1 MMQHTDG
8 PIGPDAR
15 TTDALRARYAAPADA
30 GYWNVLERR
39 VMARVTGEGGE
50 WWLAFGGWVRAGLV
64 AAGLTALVAGA
75 ALWQTRTAEA
85 RVAYEAVIAEPAT
98 AAEMAGPAWTA
109 RRAATEREATL
120 RYLISH

>member
-1 MMQHTDG
+1 MMHHTPG
-8 PIGPDAR
+8 PDGPDAH
-15 TTDALRARYAAPADA
+15 TTRVLREHYAAPREA
-30 GYWNVLERR
+30 GYWEALERR

-50 WWLAFGGWVRAGLV
+50 WWLAFGGWTRAGLI
-64 AAGLTALVAGA
+64 AAGLTALVGGA
-75 ALWQTRTAEA
+75 ALWQARTVEA

-98 AAEMAGPAWTA
+98 SAEMAGTP